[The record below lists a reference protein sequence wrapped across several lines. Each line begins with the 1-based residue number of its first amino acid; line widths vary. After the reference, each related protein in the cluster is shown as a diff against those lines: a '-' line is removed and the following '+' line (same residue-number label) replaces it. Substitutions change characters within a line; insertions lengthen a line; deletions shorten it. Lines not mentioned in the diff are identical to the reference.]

1 MNKLSEKLK
10 EYRAK
15 NNISKSE
22 LARLLHVSPAYITTL
37 ENGKRKNPSNNLLIN
52 ISNILDVPLS
62 DLITDNNNK
71 LSIEISDNDLINLK
85 HEKNF
90 FFKPSEQDITLIYKD
105 FINIERGLLIELI
118 ENINRIFCQSKYD
131 IDNLIKNNDINY
143 RDLSTLIENIISGR
157 LEYYQMIN
165 DEKNNIINK

>member
-1 MNKLSEKLK
+1 MSIGTNIKK
-10 EYRAK
+10 YRKA
-15 NNISKSE
+15 NNLTQKE
-22 LARLLHVSPAYITTL
+22 LAEKIDKKERTVRGYEADDTIPPIDVI
-37 ENGKRKNPSNNLLIN
+37 KK

-62 DLITDNNNK
+62 DLIRDNNK

-85 HEKNF
+85 HENNF